1 MKKMSLV
8 LALASLVLAG
18 CIERELTVN
27 TVPTGAVVT
36 LNDEEIGQSP
46 VSTNFQWYGDYNVR
60 ISKAGYE
67 TLVTHQKIKR
77 PLHDYFPLDFFATI
91 WPGKIKSKYE
101 WKGFLEV
108 DSSQNE
114 AEQIERFNC
123 ELYDAAGQGNLMGI
137 AEALAHGGSVEWKNC
152 EGQNAAPCMC
162 H

>member
-77 PLHDYFPLDFFATI
+77 PLHDYFPFDFFATI

-101 WKGFLEV
+101 WSFELEPYKAP
-108 DSSQNE
+108 S
-114 AEQIERFNC
+114 RK
-123 ELYDAAGQGNLMGI
+123 ELLDAAANLKSQAMADPNTI
-137 AEALAHGGSVEWKNC
+137 PAK
-152 EGQNAAPCMC
+152 
-162 H
+162 